1 MFAMGPA
8 FFKQGG
14 AAALTLSGT
23 FAAATIGTPYSSSIP
38 ISGGL
43 EPYSLTGGTGVVSG
57 ALDSGFSLSITGTT
71 GARFLTLSCASPATA
86 DTMTF
91 TGSVNSSD
99 GQTATSAQSVV
110 VGAGAA
116 AYNSIVAAAVPAH
129 WWKIDE
135 ISGSVAADSVA
146 SGKLDMQRFGLSWT
160 FADAGVSES
169 APAGYLGLGRGI
181 NLSVTGG
188 SGTSGGINT
197 SPIPDGLFGASSAT
211 ASWTVVIWVAGSA
224 KTSQYIAARAN
235 NGAAVIY
242 QFVTDMVEF
251 FAVGYTGT
259 NPRTGSQISL
269 PAADTTTPH
278 MIVYRY
284 NNGQWSG
291 WKDGVKVFDVA
302 RSFGCVYGTSY
313 DRFFIGNDGAG
324 NVANTRVFDCQLYG
338 RALTDTEIT
347 DMYAARNAT

>member
-1 MFAMGPA
+1 MFAMGPS
-8 FFKQGG
+8 FFQSG
-14 AAALTLSGT
+14 AAFATLALSGT
-23 FAAATIGTPYSSSIP
+23 YAAATVGTPYSSDLT
-38 ISGGL
+38 ISGGNGV
-43 EPYSLTGGTGVVSG
+43 YSNPRVTVG
-57 ALDSGFSLSITGTT
+57 ALPAGLALSIVAGKLRLSGTPTAAATSNFTVAVDSG
-71 GARFLTLSCASPATA
+71 
-86 DTMTF
+86 
-91 TGSVNSSD
+91 D

-146 SGKLDMQRFGLSWT
+146 SGNLGMSPFGLSWT
-160 FADAGVSES
+160 FADAGVSVP

-188 SGTSGGINT
+188 SGTSGGLST
-197 SPIPDGLFGASSAT
+197 RPIPDGLFGASSAT

-242 QFVTDMVEF
+242 QFVTDTVEF

-284 NNGQWSG
+284 DNGQWSG

-313 DRFFIGNDGAG
+313 DRFFIGNDGGG
-324 NVANTRVFDCQLYG
+324 NYATTRTFDCQLYG

-347 DMYAARNAT
+347 DMYASRNAP

>member
-1 MFAMGPA
+1 MFAMGPS
-8 FFKQGG
+8 FFQSG
-14 AAALTLSGT
+14 AAFATLALSGT
-23 FAAATIGTPYSSSIP
+23 YAAATVGTAYSSDLTVSGGNGVYSNPRVTVGSLPAGLALSIVSDKLRLSGTP
-38 ISGGL
+38 
-43 EPYSLTGGTGVVSG
+43 TAAATVNFTV
-57 ALDSGFSLSITGTT
+57 AVDSG
-71 GARFLTLSCASPATA
+71 
-86 DTMTF
+86 
-91 TGSVNSSD
+91 D

-116 AYNSIVAAAVPAH
+116 AYNTVVAAAAPAH
-129 WWKIDE
+129 WWKIEE
-135 ISGSVAADSVA
+135 ISSDSAGTAYDSVA
-146 SGKLDMQRFGLSWT
+146 TSPINLTKFGMAWT
-160 FADAGVSES
+160 FADPGVSVP

-188 SGTSGGINT
+188 SGTSGGLSA
-197 SPIPDGLFGASSAT
+197 SPFPDGLFGASSAT
-211 ASWTVVIWVAGSA
+211 ASWTVVLWVAGSA
-224 KTSQYIAARAN
+224 KASQYIAARAN

-242 QFVTDMVEF
+242 QFVTDQVEF

-302 RSFGCVYGTSY
+302 RSFGCIYDTSHY
-313 DRFFIGNDGAG
+313 RFFIGNDGGG
-324 NVANTRVFDCQLYG
+324 NYATTRTFDCQLYG

-347 DMYAARNAT
+347 DMYASRNAP